1 MSVKNKKKILFL
13 DRDGT
18 LIVEPPEDFQVDSLE
33 KLQFVPKVI
42 TALHKVVTH
51 SDYLLVMV
59 TNQDGLGTDAFP
71 EQAFWAPHQ
80 KMMQT
85 FEQEGIHFFGVHI
98 DPTFEHENAPTR
110 KPRTGMLTHYME
122 SEDYDLTGSFVVG
135 DRLSDVQLAAN
146 LGCRAILYTADEEKY
161 RRWKAEE
168 EALKKQFPCL
178 CLVCNDW
185 HQLADYLLIH
195 KSRRAQV
202 WRQTN
207 ETKISITLD
216 LDTPAEP
223 SIQTGI
229 PFLDHMLHQLARH
242 GALGL
247 EVYVA
252 GDLEVDEHHTIE
264 DTALALG
271 QAFAQALGKKW
282 GIRRYGHF
290 LLPMD
295 ESVAQVAVDFS
306 GRPYL
311 NFHAVWHRERVGG
324 MPTEMVKHFF
334 ASFCHTAACNLYMKV
349 EGENDHHQIEA
360 LFKAWARALRM
371 AIEITDTGLPSTKG
385 TL

>member
-1 MSVKNKKKILFL
+1 MNSKKKILFL

-42 TALHKVVTH
+42 TALHRVVTQ

-59 TNQDGLGTDAFP
+59 TNQDGLGTQSFP
-71 EQAFWAPHQ
+71 EDTFWPAHQ

-85 FEQEGIHFFGVHI
+85 FEQEGIRFFDVHI
-98 DPTFEHENAPTR
+98 DRTFEHENAPTR
-110 KPRTGMLTHYME
+110 KPRTGLLTHYME
-122 SEDYDLTGSFVVG
+122 SEEYDLAASFVVG

-146 LGCRAILYTADEEKY
+146 LGCQAILYTAEEEKY
-161 RRWKAEE
+161 RKWKAEE
-168 EALKKQFPCL
+168 EALKKQYPCL
-178 CLVCNDW
+178 RLICNDW
-185 HQLADYLLIH
+185 YRLADYVLMH
-195 KSRRAQV
+195 KSRRAQIH
-202 WRQTN
+202 RQTN
-207 ETKISITLD
+207 ETDIVVALD
-216 LDTPAEP
+216 LDTPTEAV
-223 SIQTGI
+223 IQTGI
-229 PFLDHMLHQLARH
+229 PFFDHMLHQLARH
-242 GALGL
+242 AAFGLQL
-247 EVYVA
+247 EVK
-252 GDLEVDEHHTIE
+252 GDLEIDEHHTIE

-271 QAFAQALGKKW
+271 QAFVQALGKKW

-295 ESVAQVAVDFS
+295 ETIAQVAVDFS

-311 NFHAVWHRERVGG
+311 NFHAQWHRERVGG

-334 ASFCHTAACNLYMKV
+334 ASFCHAAQCNLYMRV

-360 LFKAWARALRM
+360 LFKAWARAMRM
-371 AIEITDTGLPSTKG
+371 AVEIIDDRLPSTKG